1 MGDRRTGTG
10 VLCNTG
16 TSHPGR
22 YQSCSE
28 TQRRAIR
35 AVKDGYRDLKKAR
48 TLGEAEAI
56 VREIYEAKAII
67 NEEELKWLKE
77 SK

>member
-1 MGDRRTGTG
+1 MGDRRAGANT
-10 VLCNTG
+10 LCKPG
-16 TSHPGR
+16 PSDPGR

-48 TLGEAEAI
+48 TLEEAEAI
-56 VREIYEAKAII
+56 VREIYEAKRVI